1 MKIVFAGTTAH
12 AAEVL
17 EHLESSMHE
26 IVGVITREDA
36 PFGRKGILKPS
47 PVAELA
53 ASLSL
58 PVIKANKVGQA
69 ETDQI
74 SALKPDLG
82 IVIAFGAL
90 LKKPALDAPK
100 NGWLNLHFS
109 ILPTHRGAA
118 PVQHSIL
125 SGETETGVSIFKLD
139 EGMDSGPILTTVRT
153 LIQPDENSGELLD
166 RLTKLGISAIDE
178 CLAQIAAGIAKFV
191 EQTGTPSFAGKLT
204 RNDAKIDWDMPA
216 KEIEL
221 LVRAMNPEPMAW
233 TTIEGQPFRIIQAR
247 SSQLANSAPVGT
259 VATIEGKI
267 FATCGQNSLLQLI
280 AVQPSGK
287 NVMTADDWRRG
298 QKGNV
303 ILNG

>member
-1 MKIVFAGTTAH
+1 LKIVFAGTTVH

-17 EHLESSMHE
+17 KHLASSMHE
-26 IVGVITREDA
+26 VVSVLTREDA
-36 PFGRKGILKPS
+36 PVGRKGILTPS

-58 PVIKANKVGQA
+58 PLIKANKVGQA

-74 SALKPDLG
+74 SALQPDLG
-82 IVIAFGAL
+82 IVIAYGAL
-90 LKKPALDAPK
+90 LKKPALAAPK

-109 ILPTHRGAA
+109 VLPAHRGAA

-139 EGMDSGPILTTVRT
+139 EGMDTGPILTTVRT
-153 LIQPDENSGELLD
+153 LIQPDEDSGDLLG
-166 RLTKLGISAIDE
+166 RLTSLGISAVDE
-178 CLAQIAAGIAKFV
+178 CLAQIDAGIAKFV

-204 RNDAKIDWDMPA
+204 RNDAKIDWNLPA
-216 KEIEL
+216 KKIEL

-233 TTIEGQPFRIIQAR
+233 ATISGQPFRIIQAR
-247 SSQLANSAPVGT
+247 SSQLASSDPAGT
-259 VATIEGKI
+259 VAAIDGKV
-267 FATCGQNSLLQLI
+267 FATCGDNSLLQLI

-287 NVMTADDWRRG
+287 NVMTAADWLRG
-298 QKGNV
+298 QKENV
-303 ILNG
+303 IFDG